1 MGSSPAPPPP
11 PPAPSADGADIAASL
26 SITTPKEAKATRGR
40 RKRCSSRG
48 LGGPTG
54 LANPIYFGP
63 SPGPQNFSCCL
74 PSYFSLSSLTSPL
87 LSRTHSTLAR
97 VKHLEF
103 RRFFGGEN
111 LEKVTNVG
119 RAEHEHTSGDRG
131 AHCKIAEA
139 TGAPGGRPR
148 GDSGPQSRGRRRGSV
163 GGQRRSPLLSLAL
176 RIASRSDRGC
186 HRPPAIP
193 GSPGAAGLPAPRS
206 ELEWTSA
213 PSGAQSSSNPAS
225 GRPWGPLSSGWGL
238 GPTSI

>member
-1 MGSSPAPPPP
+1 MLIERPRRPDRPRKSDLFWSESGASKFQLLPSLLLLSLFSHFSSPLPHSLNSRQSQTLGI
-11 PPAPSADGADIAASL
+11 SAL
-26 SITTPKEAKATRGR
+26 
-40 RKRCSSRG
+40 
-48 LGGPTG
+48 
-54 LANPIYFGP
+54 
-63 SPGPQNFSCCL
+63 
-74 PSYFSLSSLTSPL
+74 
-87 LSRTHSTLAR
+87 
-97 VKHLEF
+97 
-103 RRFFGGEN
+103 FGGKN

-131 AHCKIAEA
+131 ARCKIAEA

-225 GRPWGPLSSGWGL
+225 GRPWGPLSSGWAL
-238 GPTSI
+238 GPTSVWSPTLNLGAV